1 MKRTP
6 FRSARFVAHSG
17 VVASLAFVAS
27 LALGQ
32 AASSIPSA
40 ASSTPKEDVVQLT
53 PFEVRST
60 LDTGYMGFETASG
73 SRLNTKLSDTPA
85 SISVFTAEFLSD
97 IAATSI
103 ADVAKYASNVDFDV
117 GFIGGQPNGNGMMD
131 AAQSITVRGLPTK
144 GGPASGRTVNFLS
157 YPIEIDTYN
166 TARVDFSRG
175 PNSTLFGL
183 AQAGGTFNAQSRT
196 ADLARP
202 IFSTSVRTGS
212 WDAFGGVVDANVPL
226 IEIKLALLFDAVV
239 EDSDGW
245 RPLEFKDNERA
256 YVALRYQITPKT
268 TVDLQWEAV
277 NSKFNSPRPYLG

>member
-131 AAQSITVRGLPTK
+131 PAQSLTVRGLPTK

-175 PNSTLFGL
+175 PNSILFGL
-183 AQAGGTFNAQSRT
+183 GQAGGTFNVHSRT
-196 ADLARP
+196 ADVTRP
-202 IFSTSVRTGS
+202 VFSATLQTGS
-212 WDAFGGVVDANVPL
+212 WNARRGAIDANVPL
-226 IEIKLALLFDAVV
+226 FQNKLALRFDAVL
-239 EDSDGW
+239 EKTDGW
-245 RPLEFKDNERA
+245 
-256 YVALRYQITPKT
+256 
-268 TVDLQWEAV
+268 
-277 NSKFNSPRPYLG
+277 